1 MTMAAGDD
9 PGGAGAHQAK
19 SGSSPPREVLR
30 ERLRERNRYPERAAE
45 IERELMAAFQ
55 RRRAIL
61 ALDMVGFS
69 RLTHAHGAL
78 FYLAMIVQME
88 EAATPPVL
96 NNRGRVVKQE
106 ADNLFA
112 VFDSPSDALE
122 AALDI
127 ILAIRAVNNVVPNE
141 RDIGVSIG
149 IGYGDVLDLGDDVFG
164 DEMNV
169 ACRLGEDLAGHNE
182 ILITPAAHAALPA
195 DEHETEQV
203 EFPAGEHAPITAFR
217 WRGRANKGAPNA
229 TG

>member
-1 MTMAAGDD
+1 MAESNPLD
-9 PGGAGAHQAK
+9 
-19 SGSSPPREVLR
+19 PREALKA
-30 ERLRERNRYPERAAE
+30 RLRERNHHPERADQ
-45 IERELMAAFQ
+45 IDRELIATFQ

-61 ALDMVGFS
+61 ALDMCGFS
-69 RLTHAHGAL
+69 RLTHAHGTL

-112 VFDSPSDALE
+112 VFDAPADALE

-127 ILAIRAVNNVVPNE
+127 ILAIRAVNSVVPSE
-141 RDIGVSIG
+141 RDIAVSIG
-149 IGYGDVLDLGDDVFG
+149 IGYGDVLDLGDDLFG

-182 ILITPAAHAALPA
+182 VLLTAAAHAALPP

-203 EFPAGEHAPITAFR
+203 TFPVGEHAPITAFR
-217 WRGRANKGAPNA
+217 WRGRLDKRAPGA
-229 TG
+229 GG

>member
-1 MTMAAGDD
+1 MAESNSHA
-9 PGGAGAHQAK
+9 
-19 SGSSPPREVLR
+19 PREVLKQ
-30 ERLRERNRYPERAAE
+30 RLRERNQYPERADQ
-45 IERELMAAFQ
+45 IDRELIATFQ

-61 ALDMVGFS
+61 ALDMCGFS

-106 ADNLFA
+106 ADNLYC
-112 VFDSPSDALE
+112 VFDSASDALE

-127 ILAIRAVNNVVPNE
+127 ILAIRAVNHVVPSD
-141 RDIGVSIG
+141 RDIAVSIG
-149 IGYGDVLDLGDDVFG
+149 IGYGDVLDLGDDLFG

-182 ILITPAAHAALPA
+182 ILLTPTAHAALPP
-195 DEHETEQV
+195 DEHETEEV
-203 EFPAGEHAPITAFR
+203 TFPAGEHAPITAFR
-217 WRGRANKGAPNA
+217 WRGRRGAKPN
-229 TG
+229 G